1 MDGLVRLCL
10 LNAVIFVGTGL
21 YLPFF
26 PVWLES
32 RGLDAAAIGLVLA
45 IPMVVRILATPFIT
59 GLADR
64 HLPAGVLLA
73 IVNAGLLAAYALLA
87 ETGGPAG
94 IMAVMVFVG
103 LCMAPLIP
111 LTDVTTTA
119 YLHGRPRLSYGG
131 IRLWGSVAFL
141 VTNLVGGGLL
151 TVLKAD
157 AFVWLLAA
165 VAGLGAVAAL
175 AAPRGERELPV
186 DAAPAVAHAARRQRK
201 ALLALVMAAAS
212 VQASHAMIYA
222 FGTLHWRGQGL
233 SGNAIGLLWSL
244 GVLAEI
250 VLFARLGPFVGT
262 VGRGLACVAL
272 GGGAALVRF
281 ALMGLDPGFA
291 GTLALQ
297 LLHGLSFGAT
307 HLGTIAAITGLAPR
321 GARARWQGILTA
333 CNAGAMAAAT
343 MATGPL
349 YGAFGA
355 GGYFAMAGLGALGM
369 LLALLAARRVSQP
382 QSREEG
388 GETVLPS

>member
-45 IPMVVRILATPFIT
+45 VPMVVRILATPFIT

-73 IVNAGLLAAYALLA
+73 IVNAGLLAAYVLLA
-87 ETGGPAG
+87 QTEGLAG

-103 LCMAPLIP
+103 LAMAPLIP

-141 VTNLVGGGLL
+141 VTNLAGGVLL

-165 VAGLGAVAAL
+165 VAGLGAAAAL
-175 AAPRGERELPV
+175 AAPKGERELPV
-186 DAAPAVAHAARRQRK
+186 DGAAVAHVARRQRK
-201 ALLALVMAAAS
+201 ALLVLVMAAAS
-212 VQASHAMIYA
+212 VQASHGMIYA

-250 VLFARLGPFVGT
+250 VFFARLGPLVGT

-291 GTLALQ
+291 ETLVLQ

-307 HLGTIAAITGLAPR
+307 HLGTIAALTGLAPR

-333 CNAGAMAAAT
+333 CNAGAMAVAT
-343 MATGPL
+343 TASGPL
-349 YGAFGA
+349 YGTFGV

-369 LLALLAARRVSQP
+369 LLAVLAARQASQP
-382 QSREEG
+382 QSREVG
-388 GETVLPS
+388 GETELPS

>member
-32 RGLDAAAIGLVLA
+32 RGLDAAAIGLVLSV
-45 IPMVVRILATPFIT
+45 PMVVRILATPFIT

-64 HLPAGVLLA
+64 HLPASVLLT
-73 IVNAGLLAAYALLA
+73 IVNAGLLAAYALLTLVDGLA
-87 ETGGPAG
+87 A
-94 IMAVMVFVG
+94 IMAVMVLVG
-103 LCMAPLIP
+103 LAMAPLVP

-119 YLHGRPRLSYGG
+119 YLRGRQGLSYGG

-141 VTNLVGGGLL
+141 VTNLVGGALL
-151 TVLKAD
+151 TVMKAD

-165 VAGLGAVAAL
+165 VAGLGAVVAL
-175 AAPRGERELPV
+175 AAPAGGQEV
-186 DAAPAVAHAARRQRK
+186 AADHRRAVADAVRRQRM
-201 ALLALVMAAAS
+201 ALLALVAAAAS
-212 VQASHAMIYA
+212 VQASHGMIYA

-250 VLFARLGPFVGT
+250 VLFARVGPLVGT
-262 VGRGLACVAL
+262 VGRGLAFVGL
-272 GGGAALVRF
+272 GGGSALVRF
-281 ALMGLDPGFA
+281 ALMALDPGFA
-291 GTLALQ
+291 ATLALQ

-307 HLGTIAAITGLAPR
+307 HLGTIAALTGLAPP

-343 MATGPL
+343 MASGPL
-349 YGAFGA
+349 YGSFGA
-355 GGYFAMAGLGALGM
+355 GGYAAMAGLGALGM
-369 LLALLAARRVSQP
+369 LFAFLALRGTSQP
-382 QSREEG
+382 QSSGEG
-388 GETVLPS
+388 GATVLPS

>member
-59 GLADR
+59 ALADR

-73 IVNAGLLAAYALLA
+73 IVNAGLLAAYVLLA
-87 ETGGPAG
+87 QTGGLAS
-94 IMAVMVFVG
+94 IMTVMVFVG

-141 VTNLVGGGLL
+141 VTNLAGGVLL

-157 AFVWLLAA
+157 AFVWLLAT

-175 AAPRGERELPV
+175 AAPSGGQELPV
-186 DAAPAVAHAARRQRK
+186 GAPSVAHAPRRQRG

-250 VLFARLGPFVGT
+250 ALFARLGPLIGT
-262 VGRGLACVAL
+262 VGRGLAWVAL
-272 GGGAALVRF
+272 GGGAALARF

-291 GTLALQ
+291 GTLVLQ

-343 MATGPL
+343 MASGPL
-349 YGAFGA
+349 YGASGA

-369 LLALLAARRVSQP
+369 LLAFLAARRVSQP